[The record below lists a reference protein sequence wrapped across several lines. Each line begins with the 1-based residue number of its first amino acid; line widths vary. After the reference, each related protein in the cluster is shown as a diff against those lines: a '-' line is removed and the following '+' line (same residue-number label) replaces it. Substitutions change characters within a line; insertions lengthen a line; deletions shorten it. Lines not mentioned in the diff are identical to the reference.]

1 MNFLFALVFF
11 CVLYVIYDTIYSYI
25 TGSDFFE
32 TKSLKYNIIR
42 LVIVTIV
49 GISIFE
55 IFGFEY
61 N

>member
-11 CVLYVIYDTIYSYI
+11 CVLYASYDAMYAYI

-42 LVIVTIV
+42 LLIVTIV
-49 GISIFE
+49 GISLFE
-55 IFGFEY
+55 IFGFDY
-61 N
+61 F

>member
-55 IFGFEY
+55 FFGFEY
-61 N
+61 Y

>member
-25 TGSDFFE
+25 TGSDFFQ
-32 TKSLKYNIIR
+32 TKTLKYNIIR

-49 GISIFE
+49 GISLFK

-61 N
+61 Y

>member
-61 N
+61 Y

>member
-25 TGSDFFE
+25 TSSDFFQ

-61 N
+61 Y

>member
-1 MNFLFALVFF
+1 MNFLFALIFF

-25 TGSDFFE
+25 TGSDFFQ

-61 N
+61 Y

>member
-25 TGSDFFE
+25 TSSDFFQ

-55 IFGFEY
+55 IFGFEII
-61 N
+61 

>member
-25 TGSDFFE
+25 TGSDFFQ

-61 N
+61 Y

>member
-11 CVLYVIYDTIYSYI
+11 YVLYVIYDTIYSYI

-61 N
+61 Y

>member
-1 MNFLFALVFF
+1 MNFLFALIFF

-25 TGSDFFE
+25 TSSDFFQ

-61 N
+61 Y

>member
-1 MNFLFALVFF
+1 MNFLFALIFF
-11 CVLYVIYDTIYSYI
+11 CMLYAIYDTIYSYI
-25 TGSDFFE
+25 TGSDFFQ

-61 N
+61 Y

>member
-11 CVLYVIYDTIYSYI
+11 CVLYVIYDTIYSHI